1 MKKRMFNDRY
11 CLTAAVLQREKTMTR
26 SLIKPQPSLK
36 AEYAGV
42 HWVAEVCG
50 KNIKK
55 KTLRADFS
63 DNTTAISQFDF
74 CEKVAVAQR
83 YSDIFAPD
91 KVLYRS
97 VGDGYREGRA
107 DAQKGWDNKMFVAP
121 NLMPHYIGIDKVRCE
136 RLQDISEEDC
146 MKEGIKQVDSAS
158 IIFADMF
165 YFYCD
170 YGQSV
175 AGYYNTAREAFADL
189 IDKVMGKGT
198 WESNPWVWVYEFTL
212 IQ

>member
-1 MKKRMFNDRY
+1 MKKRMFNDRFY
-11 CLTAAVLQREKTMTR
+11 LTGAVLSGDKTMTR
-26 SLIKPQPSLK
+26 SIIQPQPAGT
-36 AEYAGV
+36 AEYAGL

-50 KNIKK
+50 RTIKK
-55 KTLRADFS
+55 KKLRADFS
-63 DNTTAISQFDF
+63 DNTTVTSLFNF
-74 CEKVAVAQR
+74 YENVAVAQR

-91 KVLYRS
+91 KMLYRS
-97 VGDGYREGRA
+97 VGDGYRAERA
-107 DAQKGWDNKMFVAP
+107 DTQKGWDNKMFVAP
-121 NLMPHYIGIDKVRCE
+121 NLMPHYIRIDKVRCE

-158 IIFADMF
+158 IILANMF

-198 WESNPWVWVYEFTL
+198 WDSNPWVWVYEFTL

>member
-1 MKKRMFNDRY
+1 MKKRMFNDRFY
-11 CLTAAVLQREKTMTR
+11 LTGAVLSGDKTMTR
-26 SLIKPQPSLK
+26 SIIHPHPAGT
-36 AEYAGV
+36 AEYEGL
-42 HWVAEVCG
+42 HWVVEICG
-50 KNIKK
+50 RIQKK
-55 KTLRADFS
+55 KKLQAYFS
-63 DNTTAISQFDF
+63 DNTIATSQFNF
-74 CEKVAVAQR
+74 CESVAVAQR
-83 YSDIFAPD
+83 YSDIFAPN
-91 KVLYRS
+91 KILYRS
-97 VGDGYREGRA
+97 VGDGYREERA

-121 NLMPHYIGIDKVRCE
+121 NLMPHYICIDKVRCE

-146 MKEGIKQVDSAS
+146 MKEGIKKVDSTS
-158 IIFADMF
+158 IVLADMF